1 MMDCCSCFGL
11 FGRKRSENESLFSI
25 AAFRKRLSQ
34 EHLLGC
40 SVEDLERRNGLQAS
54 TLMPANCHES
64 SFAVDISSTGSSNGQ
79 GKSSLQIKHPFKEL
93 KASDISNSNN
103 GRKASVKE
111 TYRAIISED
120 FDGNKMIN
128 EYVRECKIGTGSY
141 GKVVLHRSKKDGKR
155 YAIKVFHKARLQKV
169 RVAPSETAMTDV
181 LREVSIMKQLDHPNI
196 ASLIEVIDDPESDH
210 FYMVLEYVEGRRIF
224 EGSGPVG
231 GIGEAIARTY
241 FRDVVAGLMYLH
253 GRNIMHG
260 DIKPEN
266 LLVSGEGHIKIGDF
280 SISRMFED
288 DNDEMRR
295 SPGTPVFTAPECCQ
309 GLTYRGK
316 AADRWALGVT
326 LYCMVLGCYPFIG
339 DTLQDTY
346 DKIVNDPLYIPEE
359 VNPDL
364 ANLLQGLLCKDP
376 NKRISLDIVAQ
387 QPWVV
392 KGYGSL
398 QHAKVKDS

>member
-253 GRNIMHG
+253 GR
-260 DIKPEN
+260 
-266 LLVSGEGHIKIGDF
+266 
-280 SISRMFED
+280 D